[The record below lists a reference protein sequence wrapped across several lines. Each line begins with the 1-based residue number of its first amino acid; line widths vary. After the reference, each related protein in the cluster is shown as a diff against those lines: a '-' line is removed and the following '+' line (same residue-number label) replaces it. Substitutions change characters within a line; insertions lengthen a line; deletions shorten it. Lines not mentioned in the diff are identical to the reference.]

1 MLQIEV
7 LEELSYFFPKKKMF
21 WLNQVHEIPLTQA
34 ISLLSLLHKYTCY
47 KIANGSWI

>member
-7 LEELSYFFPKKKMF
+7 LEELSYFFPKKMF

-34 ISLLSLLHKYTCY
+34 ISLLSLLHKDTCY
-47 KIANGSWI
+47 KIAKGSWI